1 MLYYRSKMRKR
12 SNKAFCTYPA
22 ARQEPSEADPID
34 RLDVTDERQAFSLAE
49 DGLPFVEGIGFT
61 RYVKPHVTLPLHTHP
76 KSMEMHYCLR
86 GPIDFEIGNQRH
98 TLLPGCVS
106 ITQPGTS
113 HHIVNNARGHQHYWL
128 LLRFPTS
135 AEAAGA
141 FGLPPAEAK
150 ELRRRLTAIQL
161 NIFPVDDRM
170 KFLFQ
175 DLFAIRSNL
184 PRGTYRT
191 LMMRAIIL
199 QLLATIVSESGKCHI
214 RSTAASIR
222 QLTDEIKATP
232 EVHRAI
238 GQMARECGLCESSF
252 IESFKK
258 ATGFPPAAF
267 ITHCRIEKAK
277 QLLIEGSRPI
287 AQIAD
292 TLGYSS
298 SAHFSSQF
306 RLFCGKTPSAFRQ
319 CAASR

>member
-1 MLYYRSKMRKR
+1 MRKR
-12 SNKAFCTYPA
+12 NDKAFCTYPA
-22 ARQEPSEADPID
+22 SRQEPGEADPID
-34 RLDVTDERQAFSLAE
+34 RLGVTDERQAFSLAE

-61 RYVKPHVTLPLHTHP
+61 RYVKPHVTLPMHTHP
-76 KSMEMHYCLR
+76 ESMEMHYCLR

-128 LLRFPTS
+128 LLRFPTPS
-135 AEAAGA
+135 EAAGA
-141 FGLPPAEAK
+141 LGLPPAEAK
-150 ELRRRLTAIQL
+150 ELRRRLAAIRL
-161 NIFPVDDRM
+161 NIFPVGDRM

-175 DLFAIRSNL
+175 DLFSIHNSL

-191 LMMRAIIL
+191 LMMRTIVL
-199 QLLATIVSESGKCHI
+199 QLLATIVSESGKCHV

-222 QLTDEIKATP
+222 QLADEIKAMP
-232 EVHRAI
+232 ETHRTI
-238 GQMARECGLCESSF
+238 GQMARQCGLCESSF

-267 ITHCRIEKAK
+267 MTHCRIEKAK
-277 QLLIEGSRPI
+277 RLLIEGSLPI
-287 AQIAD
+287 ARIAD

-319 CAASR
+319 SAANQHRSDH